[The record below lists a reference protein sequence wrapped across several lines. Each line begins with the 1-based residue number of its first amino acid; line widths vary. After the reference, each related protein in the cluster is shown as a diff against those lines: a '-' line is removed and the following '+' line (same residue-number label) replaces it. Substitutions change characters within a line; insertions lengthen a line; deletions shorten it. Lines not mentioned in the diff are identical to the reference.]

1 MFIVVSY
8 DIPDD
13 QRRTRLYKLLLN
25 YGRRVQY
32 SVFEC
37 LLDGKH
43 FNELKKRV
51 RKVIDAKEDSVRYY
65 RLCHECTARIEVTQ
79 GKPKLEDEKVIVV

>member
-13 QRRTRLYKLLLN
+13 KGRTRLYKLLLN
-25 YGRRVQY
+25 YGGRVQY

-51 RKVIDAKEDSVRYY
+51 RKVIDVKEDSVRYY
-65 RLCHECTARIEVTQ
+65 LLCHECKARIEVTQ